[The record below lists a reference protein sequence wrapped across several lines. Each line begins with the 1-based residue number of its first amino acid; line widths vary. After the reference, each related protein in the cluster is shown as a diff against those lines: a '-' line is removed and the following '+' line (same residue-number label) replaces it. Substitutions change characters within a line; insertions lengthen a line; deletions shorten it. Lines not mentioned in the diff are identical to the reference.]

1 MQGVKGIKSV
11 FENGVFVFLF
21 AVIKPDGNEREHTEA
36 LQREEIFVRA
46 EWDDDG
52 LSLEKDD
59 IHQNEGCKLTEP
71 RAFEIAED
79 VENDDGHYAHHAVI
93 DESDEPE
100 KQEEECFQSALDAVF
115 HADILFEFI
124 DPVDAQKSEQKG
136 EHDGLMERENK
147 RARID
152 QIERDFGDQTED
164 Q

>member
-100 KQEEECFQSALDAVF
+100 KQEEECFQSALDAFSDTDV
-115 HADILFEFI
+115 LFELI
-124 DPVDAQKSEQKG
+124 DLPDAKKTEQEC
-136 EHDGLMERENK
+136 EHHVLMERENE
-147 RARID
+147 RAGID
-152 QIERDFGDQTED
+152 QIERDFGDQSEN